1 MDASREKEPKMTQD
15 EARAAMG
22 ETLKTYQAEGIEAAM
37 VIFDTL
43 PEYAQD
49 ALQGILDEFN
59 NTEGNA

>member
-1 MDASREKEPKMTQD
+1 MTQD